1 MKKIIFLVVL
11 VAFAGLLFSCNDSG
25 SSSNGLA
32 LALLGQGDNNS
43 NSSGGENPDSGSGGG
58 GGGDSGDSVDVTA
71 AISGTHVLLQGFD
84 WSSNFH
90 DRYYGIYDHP

>member
-43 NSSGGENPDSGSGGG
+43 TTGGSGSGGG
-58 GGGDSGDSVDVTA
+58 EQGGGSGGGGD
-71 AISGTHVLLQGFD
+71 
-84 WSSNFH
+84 
-90 DRYYGIYDHP
+90 DR